1 MNRLRIISLLMAMIM
16 VVCCFSGCSHIGQIV
31 DRILDNTRNPLQD
44 IEETL
49 PTDTTEE
56 AQPASEP
63 EVPETTGSTEATE
76 PAETEPEITTGPVGM
91 GITSGDYV
99 NVRSGPGIQYEISQT
114 IRKNT
119 RLEVLEIQDNWCRTS
134 IGWIYQDYVYID
146 GTYAKDPAIMGT
158 IKGTDVNIRSGPGMD
173 CEIVGSTNTGDR
185 YEFYYQTIIG
195 GRKWGCTSIGWIC
208 MDYVTLDGNPAVS
221 QPGPTVPKQ

>member
-1 MNRLRIISLLMAMIM
+1 MIRLRVLSLALALLMMA
-16 VVCCFSGCSHIGQIV
+16 VFLCGCIPVGEII
-31 DRILDNTRNPLQD
+31 DRVLDNTVNPLQD
-44 IEETL
+44 MEETL
-49 PTDTTEE
+49 PTDTTEDT
-56 AQPASEP
+56 QPASEP
-63 EVPETTGSTEATE
+63 EVPGTTESTEATE

-99 NVRSGPGIQYEISQT
+99 NVRTGPGTQYEITDT

-134 IGWIYQDYVYID
+134 IGWIYLDYVYID

-158 IKGTDVNIRSGPGMD
+158 IQGTDVNIRSGPGTD
-173 CEIVGSTNTGDR
+173 CEIIGSTNTGDR

-195 GRKWGCTSIGWIC
+195 GKKWGCTSVGWIC
-208 MDYVTLDGNPAVS
+208 MDYVKPDGTPAS
-221 QPGPTVPKQ
+221 ADPGPTVPKQ